1 MLVLCGF
8 GLAPPAAADSA
19 ATLQEV
25 GHDDLGARGLNSAL
39 ALAGPCA
46 YIGSRGQ
53 GAIEVVDVADPA
65 HPRTVGSLPG
75 RGLTTAR
82 ELRTVPN
89 RQLLIVLS
97 YALGGGGVNRLDLY
111 RWQADCAHP
120 APVGGYDF
128 GSRPPHEFYLWQQ
141 VGGDRLLLFTTMFSG
156 GAADLQ
162 VVDATDPASP
172 KLAGTWTPPMGS
184 LHSIALSDDGRR
196 AFLSLWRGGLLV
208 ADSTQF
214 TTGQP
219 NPQLSLLTPRS
230 AALPALPGGNVHS
243 AVPLPGRDL
252 VIVTDERYL
261 PTPTCGP
268 ARLVDVSNPA
278 LPRQVSVLKAPE
290 DDAASCPSSPA
301 GTYTS
306 HNPTLVG
313 DLAFVTWYSSGLQV
327 FDVSNAS
334 QPVRLVEFRPQAVEA
349 GTRDPQLGATSTM
362 TWSYPIVRGGLIY
375 VADINQGLYVLR
387 YQGPHQDQVA
397 QAGFAEGNSNLT
409 PAEAAPTPTP
419 SPSQAP
425 VLPPAPTPRVTH
437 VSPLPA
443 AARTVPAAAWI
454 AAAAAV
460 LILLAAGVIAYTL
473 LMRRRRPLR

>member
-230 AALPALPGGNVHS
+230 AALPAIQL
-243 AVPLPGRDL
+243 
-252 VIVTDERYL
+252 
-261 PTPTCGP
+261 
-268 ARLVDVSNPA
+268 
-278 LPRQVSVLKAPE
+278 
-290 DDAASCPSSPA
+290 AS
-301 GTYTS
+301 
-306 HNPTLVG
+306 
-313 DLAFVTWYSSGLQV
+313 
-327 FDVSNAS
+327 
-334 QPVRLVEFRPQAVEA
+334 
-349 GTRDPQLGATSTM
+349 
-362 TWSYPIVRGGLIY
+362 
-375 VADINQGLYVLR
+375 
-387 YQGPHQDQVA
+387 
-397 QAGFAEGNSNLT
+397 
-409 PAEAAPTPTP
+409 
-419 SPSQAP
+419 
-425 VLPPAPTPRVTH
+425 
-437 VSPLPA
+437 
-443 AARTVPAAAWI
+443 
-454 AAAAAV
+454 
-460 LILLAAGVIAYTL
+460 
-473 LMRRRRPLR
+473 